1 MKLIKYRPG
10 DRILLVLADIIV
22 RIGFFIGGVFS
33 IFALGYERPRH
44 HYPGPYVLEI
54 AFVAGVLS
62 AIFGPSMYRRS
73 VMRGRGT
80 LEEVKRQ
87 SGDEGN

>member
-10 DRILLVLADIIV
+10 DRILLVFADIIV
-22 RIGFFIGGVFS
+22 RIGFFFIGFFS
-33 IFALGYERPRH
+33 IVALSYERPRY
-44 HYPGPYVLEI
+44 HYPNPYVLEI
-54 AFVAGVLS
+54 ALLGGVLS
-62 AIFGPSMYRRS
+62 AIFGPSIYQRS

-87 SGDEGN
+87 SGDDGE